1 MDVPEAN
8 LLGHAHLAYWK
19 LAGTGL
25 SCLASTAGNGKV
37 EPALQRGLEV
47 VSGGVQNGLLSGGF
61 PGGFPAGSLNSQK
74 SIFS

>member
-47 VSGGVQNGLLSGGF
+47 VSGGVQNGLLSGRF
-61 PGGFPAGSLNSQK
+61 PGGGPAGSVSAQK
-74 SIFS
+74 SFLS